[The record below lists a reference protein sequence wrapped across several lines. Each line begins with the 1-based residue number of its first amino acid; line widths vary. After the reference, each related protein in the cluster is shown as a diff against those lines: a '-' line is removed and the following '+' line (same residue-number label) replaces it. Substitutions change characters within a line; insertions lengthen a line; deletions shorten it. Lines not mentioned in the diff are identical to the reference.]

1 MSEQERKTL
10 VCPSCGNINAYTA
23 DECLKCG
30 LALGPV
36 RELLAGA
43 VMPRAEEVT
52 PRPAKTEEPAPPMPE
67 LPARPETEKIGQ
79 YVDSWRFLIR
89 GMGDRAEE
97 IAARFFKQLAERGI
111 EGLKL
116 NVGQLVI
123 DIGGGKQDSRDY
135 YFVERDLG
143 EGAVAIMAV
152 RIASVG
158 KDLFVEWRHHVLGRR
173 EVGCGGVLL
182 FGLLIVATGGLALLL
197 LLSPSTFRKHFSEDV
212 GLKGFQSQDS
222 TAFQLAVRAALEEA
236 IDLAG
241 ISKSLIQELPKEEGK
256 ERRVI

>member
-1 MSEQERKTL
+1 MTQEQPKTIT
-10 VCPSCGNINAYTA
+10 CPSCGNINAYTA

-30 LALGPV
+30 LPLGPV
-36 RELLAGA
+36 RELLAKAG
-43 VMPRAEEVT
+43 VPEAEGVT
-52 PRPAKTEEPAPPMPE
+52 TAPAKPREPAPPMPE
-67 LPARPETEKIGQ
+67 LPARPTTEEIGQ

-116 NVGQLVI
+116 NAGKLII
-123 DIGGGKQDSRDY
+123 DLGGGKRDSRDY
-135 YFVERDLG
+135 YFVERGLG
-143 EGAVAIMAV
+143 EGAMATMAV
-152 RIASVG
+152 RIAQMG
-158 KDLFVEWRHHVLGRR
+158 TDLFVEWRHYVLPP
-173 EVGCGGVLL
+173 VGGDVNWVVFAFL
-182 FGLLIVATGGLALLL
+182 FIFYIVPAFVYLWWVKNKA
-197 LLSPSTFRKHFSEDV
+197 RADY
-212 GLKGFQSQDS
+212 LKGFQSQDS

-241 ISKSLIQELPKEEGK
+241 ISKTLIQELPKEEGK